1 MTLTF
6 VAETVKKVQN
16 KDIACWVSIIILL
29 YVYDHHN
36 HKNYYVNADQINEI
50 KLDLMSLLEIFFFI
64 IIICNSQQSVIMWL
78 A

>member
-50 KLDLMSLLEIFFFI
+50 KLDLMSLLEFFSLLLLF
-64 IIICNSQQSVIMWL
+64 VIPNNL
-78 A
+78 